1 MYNIVIIEDHHET
14 GTLLRTFIDNEL
26 ERLVT
31 APKTLDSLDEPPRN
45 PKTGDRF
52 EDACNEPGQGQL
64 VHLRHLIEHLEL
76 MRLDPGNEIP
86 DIFPTARLFPLDAL
100 SELIQVAKTYQPKY
114 GHRMEEDSAGCLSL
128 REVVDRLCPPDILIV
143 DLAMCDPEV
152 ERMKVCGGQGL
163 VSEDAPNVLPDP
175 REDLRTL
182 TGFKVLRAY
191 SRSVP
196 VIVTSYLS
204 NPLVAQHCLVNGAFA
219 FVGKPVPGVA
229 DNKHDFRHAAEV
241 GATALDRTAKMNTRP
256 LDVVVTHYL
265 THAASEVLKA
275 MNARWISTLR

>member
-1 MYNIVIIEDHHET
+1 MYNIVVIEDHHET
-14 GTLLRTFIDNEL
+14 GALLRTFIDNEL

-31 APKTLDSLDEPPRN
+31 APITLDTLNEPPRN

-52 EDACNEPGQGQL
+52 EDVCQEPGQGQL
-64 VHLRHLIEHLEL
+64 VHLRHLIDHLEL
-76 MRLDPGNEIP
+76 MRLDPESEIP
-86 DIFPTARLFPLDAL
+86 DIFPTTRLFPLDAL
-100 SELIQVAKTYQPKY
+100 GELCQVAAKFQPKY
-114 GHRMEEDSAGCLSL
+114 GHRVEEDSAECLNL
-128 REVVDRLCPPDILIV
+128 RAVVDRFCPPDILIV
-143 DLAMCDPEV
+143 DLAMCDSDIA
-152 ERMKVCGGQGL
+152 RMAQSGGRAT
-163 VSEDAPNVLPDP
+163 VSEDAPAVLPDP
-175 REDLRTL
+175 RGDLRTL
-182 TGFKVLRAY
+182 TGFKLLRAY

-229 DNKHDFRHAAEV
+229 DTGHDFRHAADV
-241 GATALDRTAKMNTRP
+241 GSTALDRAAKMNKRP

-265 THAASEVLKA
+265 TDAASEVLKA